1 MSTDT
6 KTKFSVSPA
15 GTGYNELATAWLDY
29 CDHPENREASEA
41 FGRHLDRL
49 FRQRLPDRRCSGV
62 LEGHEAEI
70 RQEAYLLLVG
80 SFLAGNRELI
90 TATQAQ
96 DHGRIACEILR
107 SLAGSISAISRT
119 LARHTIRYRRL
130 HAGDPDLCSEAVCL
144 HPSCRESLWELP
156 FELQRELVF
165 AVLERAIR
173 NKLLAARGARI
184 AMEMVDGNLTQSEV
198 AASLGISRQAVHQQL
213 GPVRDYLAD
222 HIEEEELPS

>member
-6 KTKFSVSPA
+6 NTKSSVTPA
-15 GTGYNELATAWLDY
+15 GTGCNELATAWLDY
-29 CDHPENREASEA
+29 CDHPQNRETAEA

-62 LEGHEAEI
+62 LEGREAEI

-80 SFLAGNRELI
+80 SFLAGNRELVP
-90 TATQAQ
+90 ATRAR
-96 DHGRIACEILR
+96 DHGRIAREILR
-107 SLAGSISAISRT
+107 SLSGSISAISRT
-119 LARHTIRYRRL
+119 LARHAIRYRQL
-130 HAGDPDLCSEAVCL
+130 HAGDPDFCPEAACV
-144 HPSCRESLWELP
+144 HPAYRKSLWELP

-184 AMEMVDGNLTQSEV
+184 AMEMVDGNLTQSGV

-213 GPVRDYLAD
+213 GPVRDFLAD
-222 HIEEEELPS
+222 HIEDEEFPS